1 MYLAALFGCLLVGGL
16 VVAICLSYLQ
26 RERIDSLESYY
37 VDKADSIA
45 DQMGATISEMNAIA
59 IQLRSSP
66 ALQRMFVNAGSAQYQ
81 GLNYFDFN
89 LEDRK
94 EAQGIIWMF
103 VAARSNIAGIN
114 IFNESSYVG
123 MRETPST
130 ARIQTL
136 SAQSIW
142 DFEDGATKKLLG
154 LHEDLWDV
162 LQKRDVISVVRAFEA
177 ADYSFVQVGKIE
189 VQIKYS
195 LIEGICQDG
204 LMPTSSVAM
213 IDGTGNVIYP
223 AGGLSREY
231 VNQLIWLPDETVP
244 TVQKINLDGDESIAV
259 KKQISDTDWTVYL
272 VDRATVLKK
281 SVWDIIPVTFLA
293 VIPIFLLI
301 LSSVAIAVRQVVKP
315 IMLLT
320 REVEQISPESLKVK
334 FKRTRLREL
343 NTLQNAVTSLLSCAD
358 EATRKLLLAQQTEL
372 TLRIIALQ
380 AQINPHY
387 LFNSL
392 SVISAVGMEEESE
405 RVPLMCYELGE
416 LYRYVSQEDT
426 AETTLADE
434 ISHIV
439 RYLGFMKYR
448 YENNLQSEILL
459 DGDLSRIPIARL
471 SLQPMV
477 ENCFTHAFKGVVAP
491 YRVRIDCRC
500 SERGWHF
507 MIADNGNGFSEE
519 KIKEIS
525 HDILAADDILKARR
539 GYEKLKSRNMA
550 IMNLYI
556 RLKTQYGEHLWFE
569 ILKDEQLGGALVKV
583 EVEYERKESTNEASG
598 GDN

>member
-1 MYLAALFGCLLVGGL
+1 MYLAALFGCLLVGAL

-26 RERIDSLESYY
+26 RERIENLESYY
-37 VDKADSIA
+37 IEKTDSIA
-45 DQMGATISEMNAIA
+45 DQMGTVISEMHAVA

-66 ALQRMFVNAGSAQYQ
+66 ALQRMFVSAGSAQYQ
-81 GLNYFDFN
+81 GVNYFDFN

-114 IFNESSYVG
+114 IFNDSSYIG
-123 MRETPST
+123 MRETPTT

-136 SAQSIW
+136 AALPIW
-142 DFEDGATKKLLG
+142 GFEEETTKKLFG
-154 LHEDLWDV
+154 RHEDLWDT
-162 LQKRDVISVVRAFEA
+162 LQQRDVISVVRVFEA
-177 ADYSFVQVGKIE
+177 TDYSFLPIGKIE
-189 VQIKYS
+189 VQAKYA
-195 LIEGICQDG
+195 LVEELCGDG
-204 LMPTSSVAM
+204 LTSGARVA
-213 IDGTGNVIYP
+213 ILDSEGTVIYP
-223 AGGLSREY
+223 ANGLSREY
-231 VNQLIWLPDETVP
+231 AEKLTQLPPETESS
-244 TVQKINLDGDESIAV
+244 VQRIDLEGEDSIAV
-259 KKQISDTDWTVYL
+259 RKQILDTEWTVYL
-272 VDRATVLKK
+272 IDHANVLKQ
-281 SVWDIIPVTFLA
+281 SVWDVIPVTFLA

-301 LSSVAIAVRQVVKP
+301 LCCVAIAVRQVVKP

-320 REVEQISPESLKVK
+320 REVELISPDHLSVQ
-334 FKRTRLREL
+334 FKQTRLREL
-343 NTLQNAVTSLLSCAD
+343 NTLQEAVTSLLTCAD

-416 LYRYVSQEDT
+416 LYRYVSQEET
-426 AETTLADE
+426 AETTLEDE

-448 YENNLQSEILL
+448 YENNLQSEILQ

-525 HDILAADDILKARR
+525 HDIFAADDILKARR
-539 GYEKLKSRNMA
+539 GYDKLKSGNMA
-550 IMNLYI
+550 ILNLYI
-556 RLKTQYGEHLWFE
+556 RLKTQYGEQLWFE
-569 ILKDEQLGGALVKV
+569 ILRDEQLGGALVKV
-583 EVEYERKESTNEASG
+583 VVEYGREESTDEASG